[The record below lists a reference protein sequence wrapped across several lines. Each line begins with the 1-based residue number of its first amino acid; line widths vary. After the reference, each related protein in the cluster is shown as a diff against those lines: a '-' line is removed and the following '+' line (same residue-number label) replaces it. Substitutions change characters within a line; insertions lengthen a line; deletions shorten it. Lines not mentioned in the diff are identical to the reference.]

1 LLENNYSAIIR
12 VTPRAHF

>member
-1 LLENNYSAIIR
+1 LLKNDYSAIIR